1 MLQKE
6 EEKKKNS
13 TGGNTAYSQS
23 CTLPT
28 DMLSTVNLPVFI
40 VSGLG

>member
-6 EEKKKNS
+6 EEKK
-13 TGGNTAYSQS
+13 TALGGNTAYSQS